1 MKNSDFT
8 IRMDERS
15 KVKINPKILIHF
27 ISGLHHLKQ
36 IVYSIIRFQVYLTT
50 GLEEDYV
57 HLCQDDWVYV
67 CPISREFDY
76 WALLEMYTKSWKLG
90 SGGFGNVYKLKH
102 RLNKRVVAAKFVRV
116 SGYLHKADTVQQILK
131 EAQYLMQL
139 DHKNILKFESA
150 FLIKQEIIILTEF
163 VPGGE
168 LGEFL
173 SEQPGPLNEDQ
184 AWAIM
189 TELVSA
195 IHYCHSK

>member
-1 MKNSDFT
+1 M
-8 IRMDERS
+8 
-15 KVKINPKILIHF
+15 
-27 ISGLHHLKQ
+27 
-36 IVYSIIRFQVYLTT
+36 
-50 GLEEDYV
+50 
-57 HLCQDDWVYV
+57 
-67 CPISREFDY
+67 
-76 WALLEMYTKSWKLG
+76 
-90 SGGFGNVYKLKH
+90 
-102 RLNKRVVAAKFVRV
+102 RV

-184 AWAIM
+184 A
-189 TELVSA
+189 
-195 IHYCHSK
+195 